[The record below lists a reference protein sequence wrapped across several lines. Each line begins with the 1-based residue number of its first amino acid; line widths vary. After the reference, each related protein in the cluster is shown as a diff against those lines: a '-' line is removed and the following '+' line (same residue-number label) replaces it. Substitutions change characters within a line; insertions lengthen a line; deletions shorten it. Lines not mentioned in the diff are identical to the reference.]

1 MCFVYKL
8 RVNNSNRPM
17 NCNEDSPILK
27 LWTLLLPISNPLFG
41 QFEIRNRSFD
51 KWMTKSNYKNILLWM
66 YIVLRIVY
74 PSSRP
79 ATKLK
84 TPEFDH
90 AITTRAKS
98 VKKFKV
104 FKIVTKEKWI
114 SNCPLQTFLSTNKR
128 KEFMFISL

>member
-1 MCFVYKL
+1 MF
-8 RVNNSNRPM
+8 
-17 NCNEDSPILK
+17 
-27 LWTLLLPISNPLFG
+27 
-41 QFEIRNRSFD
+41 
-51 KWMTKSNYKNILLWM
+51 
-66 YIVLRIVY
+66 LRIVY

-104 FKIVTKEKWI
+104 FKIVTKEKLI
-114 SNCPLQTFLSTNKR
+114 SNYPLQTFLSTNEC

>member
-1 MCFVYKL
+1 M
-8 RVNNSNRPM
+8 
-17 NCNEDSPILK
+17 
-27 LWTLLLPISNPLFG
+27 
-41 QFEIRNRSFD
+41 
-51 KWMTKSNYKNILLWM
+51 
-66 YIVLRIVY
+66 VLRIVY

-104 FKIVTKEKWI
+104 FKIVTKEKWK
-114 SNCPLQTFLSTNKR
+114 SDYPLQTFLSINEC
-128 KEFMFISL
+128 KEFMFISH